1 MEIKGIEFRDLPL
14 TGLEFAFNANEVIV
28 SCGHYNTETKEV
40 DPLKLYFNGVKNIF
54 TDHLEMANSADAK
67 IVSLELEDSAESK
80 KARFQ
85 LVADSPKT
93 EIVLTFNYV
102 GVHYSW

>member
-1 MEIKGIEFRDLPL
+1 MFRLASFSKRNFSLAQKIIPCQKIL
-14 TGLEFAFNANEVIV
+14 ILACPVLSVNA
-28 SCGHYNTETKEV
+28 
-40 DPLKLYFNGVKNIF
+40 KNIF